1 MFVQFKGSG
10 KNKLAYIAKSYRL
23 KKGDKTSTV
32 IVKKLGY
39 LHDIAE
45 AHPDVDP
52 MEWARQQA
60 KEMTEQEKSQKQT
73 VKIEL
78 SPVLSIKKGHQRN
91 IHGGMLPLIPI
102 YHQWLGLDK
111 ICKEIS
117 ARRSFKFD
125 LSEILQILVYGRI
138 LCPDSKLGTLQQA
151 ATFIKAPKVSLDDVY
166 RSLSVLSAES
176 DFIQKEIYNSTMQT
190 EKRNTGIIYYDC
202 SNYYFEIESQD
213 CDIVNKKGAIEYGL
227 RKYGHSKENRPNPI
241 VQLGLFMD
249 ADGMPLAFCINPGNT
264 PETQTI
270 VPLEEKLANNF
281 KLSDFV
287 CCTDGG
293 LGSRDVRKYN
303 TTEGRHY
310 ITVQSLKDKKCDPNV
325 QKWALQDGNWHI
337 PGYKGEYTL
346 AEAAKLLGDKFRG
359 TTLHKDQYYKVG
371 KGNMQLEEHYIV
383 TYSQKY
389 ADYQRQTRQEQI
401 ARAQT
406 KIDRGESTRPKS
418 PNDCRRF
425 IATTHATKDGEVA
438 EFTDSVIDQNKVA
451 DEARFDGLYA
461 LATSLDD
468 TPTAVLRANHF
479 RYEIEA
485 LFRITKTN
493 LELRPIYLQRK
504 DRITGHFIVCFIA
517 LLMIKKLQK
526 QLKEPLQKQLKDHI
540 DELRRQQTKHNTNE
554 PQSQQAKD
562 NMNELQSQELDDP
575 IIKQL
580 KEQIESYSVENI
592 IDQLRSI
599 KYLLLEAQG
608 YIPTFDRTDMLDNMQ
623 YTIKQRIDREI
634 ISKPAMRAL
643 VRELAKG

>member
-1 MFVQFKGSG
+1 MFVQIKGSG
-10 KNKLAYIAKSYRL
+10 KKQLAYIAKSYRL

-39 LHDIAE
+39 LHEIAE

-60 KEMTEQEKSQKQT
+60 KDMTEQEKAQKQT

-78 SPVLSIKKGHQRN
+78 NPALSIKKGHQRN
-91 IHGGMLPLIPI
+91 IHGGMLPLMPI
-102 YHQWLGLDK
+102 YYQWLGLDK
-111 ICKEIS
+111 ICKEIT
-117 ARRSFKFD
+117 ARHSFKFD
-125 LSEILQILVYGRI
+125 LSEILQMLVYGRI
-138 LCPDSKLGTLQQA
+138 LCPDSKLSTLQQSA
-151 ATFIKAPKVSLDDVY
+151 SFIKVPKVSLDDVY

-176 DFIQKEIYNSTMQT
+176 DYIQKEIYASTMRK
-190 EKRNTGIIYYDC
+190 EKRNTGVIYYDC
-202 SNYYFEIESQD
+202 TNYYFEIEKPD
-213 CDIVNKKGAIEYGL
+213 KDKVNADGSIEFGL

-241 VQLGLFMD
+241 VQLGMFMD

-281 KLSDFV
+281 NLSDFV

-303 TTEGRHY
+303 KSEGRHY
-310 ITVQSLKDKKCDPNV
+310 ISVQSLKDKKCDPNV

-337 PGYKGEYTL
+337 PGYDGEYTL
-346 AEAAKLLGDKFRG
+346 EEAANILGEKFYD
-359 TTLHKDQYYKVG
+359 TTLYKDQWYIVG
-371 KGNMQLEEHYIV
+371 KGDKELSEHFIV
-383 TYSQKY
+383 TYSKKY
-389 ADYQRQTRQEQI
+389 ANYQLQTRQEQVY
-401 ARAQT
+401 RAQT
-406 KIDRGESTRPKS
+406 KIDRGESARPKS

-425 IATTHATKDGEVA
+425 ITTTHATHDGEIA
-438 EFTDSVIDQNKVA
+438 ELSNSAIDENKVA

-468 TPTAVLRANHF
+468 TPSAILRANHF

-485 LFRITKTN
+485 LFRVTKTD

-517 LLMIKKLQK
+517 LLMIKRLQK
-526 QLKEPLQKQLKDHI
+526 QLGSIYSIEQIISQLKS
-540 DELRRQQTKHNTNE
+540 L
-554 PQSQQAKD
+554 
-562 NMNELQSQELDDP
+562 
-575 IIKQL
+575 
-580 KEQIESYSVENI
+580 
-592 IDQLRSI
+592 
-599 KYLLLEAQG
+599 KYLLIEAHG
-608 YIPTFDRTDMLDNMQ
+608 YIPSFDRTEMLDGLQ
-623 YTIKQRIDREI
+623 YAMGKRIDREI

-643 VRELAKG
+643 VRELSQG

>member
-1 MFVQFKGSG
+1 
-10 KNKLAYIAKSYRL
+10 
-23 KKGDKTSTV
+23 
-32 IVKKLGY
+32 
-39 LHDIAE
+39 
-45 AHPDVDP
+45 
-52 MEWARQQA
+52 
-60 KEMTEQEKSQKQT
+60 
-73 VKIEL
+73 
-78 SPVLSIKKGHQRN
+78 
-91 IHGGMLPLIPI
+91 
-102 YHQWLGLDK
+102 
-111 ICKEIS
+111 
-117 ARRSFKFD
+117 
-125 LSEILQILVYGRI
+125 
-138 LCPDSKLGTLQQA
+138 
-151 ATFIKAPKVSLDDVY
+151 
-166 RSLSVLSAES
+166 VLSAES